1 MDSSRRRTIHGNL
14 VEVYGVGVLLLG
26 DAGTGK
32 TTCSIE
38 LLERGHKSVS
48 DDSVELTVSETR
60 LTGSAPKRFRRMAN
74 IRPFGLTDLSKRFD
88 DRSFCDEVSISLVIR
103 LLAPRESLRK
113 KAENIELLGPL
124 IPVLDLQVHPDI
136 QIATEVE
143 DAVRSRFIEQTSAE
157 IAQYG
162 H

>member
-14 VEVYGVGVLLLG
+14 VEVFGVGVLLLG
-26 DAGTGK
+26 DAGSGK

-38 LLERGHKSVS
+38 LLERGHKLVS
-48 DDSVELTVSETR
+48 DDSVELTASEAQ
-60 LTGSAPKRFRRMAN
+60 LIGLAPKRFRRMAN
-74 IRPFGLTDLSKRFD
+74 IRPFGLTDLSKRFE

-113 KAENIELLGPL
+113 KAENIELLGSL